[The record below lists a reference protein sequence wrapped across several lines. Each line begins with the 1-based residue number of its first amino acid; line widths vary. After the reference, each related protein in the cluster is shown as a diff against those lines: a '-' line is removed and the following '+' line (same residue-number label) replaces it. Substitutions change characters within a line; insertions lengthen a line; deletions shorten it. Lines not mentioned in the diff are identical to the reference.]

1 MVISVFDMSVAF
13 FHGKVR
19 KVIRVLPPKGLR
31 KKGRIWKLLLKSLYG
46 TRDASPV
53 FATYVHEGLSE
64 HGFRRNA
71 VLPCLYWCAVLEALG
86 VHWVDI
92 IFSLPGGRANDLEQ
106 LMREAFKVKICERVR
121 PGFFFAVE
129 FLHRKVACNTEGFS
143 WTLDAK
149 HTLAIGSMARN
160 KSSKRSGTFL
170 WLQDRKRWA
179 KVGVTVQTHWTTKRH
194 SNGRNSTVRGTGQ
207 TSNTTRNEGS
217 SEIHVWSHA
226 HSKMYAPSIV
236 QVLQQAPVLS
246 WT

>member
-1 MVISVFDMSVAF
+1 MVISVFHMSVAF

-19 KVIRVLPPKGLR
+19 KVIRVVPPKGLR
-31 KKGRIWKLLLKSLYG
+31 KKGRIWKLLLKSLFG

-71 VLPCLYWCAVLEALG
+71 VVPCLYWCAVLEALG

-92 IFSLPGGRANDLEQ
+92 MFSLPGGRANDLEQ

-143 WTLDAK
+143 WTLDPKPHTGHWLNGKKQVEQAK
-149 HTLAIGSMARN
+149 WHVSVAPRSKTVGKGWRDGADTLDDQETQQWSEQYC
-160 KSSKRSGTFL
+160 T
-170 WLQDRKRWA
+170 WDR
-179 KVGVTVQTHWTTKRH
+179 TDQ
-194 SNGRNSTVRGTGQ
+194 
-207 TSNTTRNEGS
+207 
-217 SEIHVWSHA
+217 
-226 HSKMYAPSIV
+226 
-236 QVLQQAPVLS
+236 
-246 WT
+246 